1 MLDDFLFWAKCIS
14 FFVPNE
20 SIEPSSWKVSSSSA
34 PHHLHF
40 EKASFDW
47 FAFFLPMHSHHNGHH
62 LHEKYLPGTLTTK
75 WFNYTCMSLLLL
87 LYIPF
92 LTFLNQ
98 GSGSKTWS
106 VGVFWKWLTRSGQ
119 GIGNNNNNNMLQLMF
134 MNMTSPSV
142 FGLVY

>member
-20 SIEPSSWKVSSSSA
+20 SIEPSSWKVSSSS
-34 PHHLHF
+34 PTNHLHF

-62 LHEKYLPGTLTTK
+62 LHEKYLHTYLLGTTLTTK

-87 LYIPF
+87 YIPWHF
-92 LTFLNQ
+92 WIRGVVL
-98 GSGSKTWS
+98 KTWS
-106 VGVFWKWLTRSGQ
+106 VGVIWKWVTRLGQ
-119 GIGNNNNNNMLQLMF
+119 GIGNNNMLQLMF
-134 MNMTSPSV
+134 MNMTSP
-142 FGLVY
+142 